1 MSDQRGD
8 HSPFRLRVRYDPTV
22 NAGHVLTMLTV
33 VMSVVVWGLRLEGRV
48 DGEEA
53 ARKSFVEQY
62 QRDLSRND
70 RALDELKT
78 MTRRIEDKVDSVRF
92 ERRLSPQQP

>member
-1 MSDQRGD
+1 MSDQQGD
-8 HSPFRLRVRYDPTV
+8 PSQFKLRVRYDPTI

-33 VMSVVVWGLRLEGRV
+33 VMSVVIWGLRLEGRV

-53 ARKSFVEQY
+53 ARKSFIEQY

-70 RALDELKT
+70 RTLDELKI

-92 ERRLSPQQP
+92 DRRLAPSPQ